1 MSAVLVPA
9 GALAAGA
16 TLRVADDEGH
26 HLRVRR
32 VASDERIR
40 LLDGA
45 GMVGLGSAREAD
57 DGWEVVVE
65 SVASVPPPE
74 ELILAA
80 GAGDRE
86 RFAWLVEKATEL
98 GATRIIPVETERS
111 LSVGGRVR
119 PEHMERLQ
127 RRSLEALKQS
137 GGAWAPRVDA
147 PMPLANVLDAG
158 RDCTRWLASASDEH
172 VPESITRGPLAI
184 LVGPEGGLTAGE
196 RDTAMRAGWQPV
208 RLAPATL
215 RFETAA
221 IAALAHAAAARVR
234 IPKSESA

>member
-1 MSAVLVPA
+1 
-9 GALAAGA
+9 
-16 TLRVADDEGH
+16 
-26 HLRVRR
+26 
-32 VASDERIR
+32 
-40 LLDGA
+40 
-45 GMVGLGSAREAD
+45 
-57 DGWEVVVE
+57 
-65 SVASVPPPE
+65 
-74 ELILAA
+74 
-80 GAGDRE
+80 
-86 RFAWLVEKATEL
+86 
-98 GATRIIPVETERS
+98 
-111 LSVGGRVR
+111 
-119 PEHMERLQ
+119 MERLQ

-147 PMPLANVLDAG
+147 PMPLAHVLDAG

-234 IPKSESA
+234 IPRSEPA

>member
-26 HLRVRR
+26 HLRVHR

-45 GMVGLGSAREAD
+45 GMVGLGSARESD
-57 DGWEVVVE
+57 GGWEVVVE
-65 SVASVPPPE
+65 SVAKVPPPDD
-74 ELILAA
+74 LILAA

-137 GGAWAPRVDA
+137 GGAWAPRLDA
-147 PMPLANVLDAG
+147 PMPLAHALDAG

-172 VPESITRGPLAI
+172 VPETITRGPLAI
-184 LVGPEGGLTAGE
+184 LVGPEGGLTASE
-196 RDTAMRAGWQPV
+196 RDMAMRAGWQPV

-221 IAALAHAAAARVR
+221 LAALAHAAAARVR
-234 IPKSESA
+234 ILTQESG

>member
-9 GALAAGA
+9 GSLAVGSRIR
-16 TLRVADDEGH
+16 LPADEAH

-32 VASDERIR
+32 VAPGQRVR

-45 GMVGLGSAREAD
+45 GVVGLGTAHEED
-57 DGWEVVVE
+57 DGWAVSVE
-65 SVASVPPPE
+65 SLATVPPPE
-74 ELILAA
+74 ELIVAA

-111 LSVGGRVR
+111 MSVSGRVR
-119 PEHMERLQ
+119 PEHLERLQ

-137 GGAWAPRVDA
+137 GGAWAPRVAPPTSLEDA
-147 PMPLANVLDAG
+147 IEAG

-172 VPESITRGPLAI
+172 VPESFTRGPLAV
-184 LVGPEGGLTAGE
+184 LVGPEGGFTAHE
-196 RDTAMRAGWQPV
+196 RDRALHAGWQPV
-208 RLAPATL
+208 RLAPAML

-221 IAALAHAAAARVR
+221 LAALALAAAARVR
-234 IPKSESA
+234 VGTVEES

>member
-9 GALAAGA
+9 GALAVGA

-40 LLDGA
+40 VLDGA

-57 DGWEVVVE
+57 GWWEVMVE
-65 SVASVPPPE
+65 SVATVPPPD

-137 GGAWAPRVDA
+137 GGAWAPRLDN
-147 PMPLANVLDAG
+147 PMPLGHVLDVG
-158 RDCTRWLASASDEH
+158 SDSTRWLASASDEH
-172 VPESITRGPLAI
+172 VPETTTRGPLAI
-184 LVGPEGGLTAGE
+184 LVGPEGGLTASE
-196 RDTAMRAGWQPV
+196 RDMAMRAGWQPV
-208 RLAPATL
+208 RLAPALL
-215 RFETAA
+215 RLETAA
-221 IAALAHAAAARVR
+221 LAARAHAAAARVR
-234 IPKSESA
+234 VPKTEST

>member
-9 GALAAGA
+9 GALAVGA

-40 LLDGA
+40 VLDGA

-57 DGWEVVVE
+57 GWWEVMVE
-65 SVASVPPPE
+65 SVATVPPPE

-86 RFAWLVEKATEL
+86 RFAWLVEQATEL

-137 GGAWAPRVDA
+137 GGAWAPRLDN
-147 PMPLANVLDAG
+147 PMPLGHVLDVG
-158 RDCTRWLASASDEH
+158 SDSTRWLASASDEH
-172 VPESITRGPLAI
+172 VPETTTRGPLAI
-184 LVGPEGGLTAGE
+184 LVGPEGGLTASE
-196 RDTAMRAGWQPV
+196 RDMAMRAGWQPV
-208 RLAPATL
+208 RLAPATH

-221 IAALAHAAAARVR
+221 LAALAHPAAARVR
-234 IPKSESA
+234 VPKMGST